1 MTSRLS
7 HYRPQDAGR
16 VEYDRDLGEPGEFP
30 YTRGIHPNGYR
41 TRVWTMRQVAGFRT
55 AEESNAWFKQLL
67 ERGATGLSV
76 AFDLPTLM
84 GCDPDSPWADGEVGK
99 CGVNVASVEDMDRL
113 FEGIPLDQVST
124 SLIING
130 PAATILAMYLVT
142 AERQGVAWSALQGT
156 LQNDI
161 LKEYMAQNEY
171 LYPPAP
177 SMRLVTLSCCR
188 RPWRT
193 RRH

>member
-1 MTSRLS
+1 MTVKPM
-7 HYRPQDAGR
+7 HYRPQDTEDVQYA
-16 VEYDRDLGEPGEFP
+16 RDLGDPGEFP
-30 YTRGIHPNGYR
+30 YTRGIHPTGYR

-55 AEESNAWFKQLL
+55 AEESNAWFKELL
-67 ERGATGLSV
+67 RRGATGLSV

-84 GCDPDSPWADGEVGK
+84 GCDPDSPIAIGEVGK
-99 CGVNVASVEDMDRL
+99 CGVNVASAEDMDRL
-113 FEGIPLDQVST
+113 FEGIPLDRVST

-142 AERQGVAWSALQGT
+142 AERQGVAWDRLTGT

-177 SMRLVTLSCCR
+177 SMRLVSVVIAF
-188 RPWRT
+188 
-193 RRH
+193 